1 MNKLI
6 VYGDQLIASPGQ
18 YNHFNVQP
26 EEHWWELLAQEL
38 KVEPTILEHPL
49 NSVGIS
55 PLYYASTILKNDIG
69 SNFFISVMPSSNRSL
84 HWDVTG
90 PIHNITDSLGPHIT
104 QEYCEWQS
112 NFTYDNELENI
123 ITSKFFI
130 NIVDNKKFLIDRYP
144 IINQPIYKILSEEI
158 DLKETFEI
166 LSIKIINNEI
176 AINLVSKNNSPNSK
190 AKIKLTFNGDDYS
203 LKNWEIV
210 DDLGQ
215 STYLEFTKI
224 RKNISIDQ
232 ELFVIKQ

>member
-1 MNKLI
+1 MINLKVSFSKLI
-6 VYGDQLIASPGQ
+6 CL
-18 YNHFNVQP
+18 
-26 EEHWWELLAQEL
+26 
-38 KVEPTILEHPL
+38 
-49 NSVGIS
+49 
-55 PLYYASTILKNDIG
+55 
-69 SNFFISVMPSSNRSL
+69 FISLYSINAFSEENKYIDIIEEDWNNTQTISGRFHQKL
-84 HWDVTG
+84 NDD
-90 PIHNITDSLGPHIT
+90 NIVSGNFYIQKP
-104 QEYCEWQS
+104 YKS

-158 DLKETFEI
+158 SLKETFEI

-176 AINLVSKNNSPNSK
+176 AINLVSKNNSSNSK

>member
-1 MNKLI
+1 MINLKAKFYKLI
-6 VYGDQLIASPGQ
+6 
-18 YNHFNVQP
+18 
-26 EEHWWELLAQEL
+26 
-38 KVEPTILEHPL
+38 
-49 NSVGIS
+49 SV
-55 PLYYASTILKNDIG
+55 
-69 SNFFISVMPSSNRSL
+69 FISLYSISVFSEENKYIDIIEEDWNNTQTISGRFHQKIN
-84 HWDVTG
+84 DD
-90 PIHNITDSLGPHIT
+90 NIVSGNFYIQKP
-104 QEYCEWQS
+104 YKS

-158 DLKETFEI
+158 NLKETFEI

-176 AINLVSKNNSPNSK
+176 AINLVSKNNSSNSK
-190 AKIKLTFNGDDYS
+190 AKIKITFNGDDYS
-203 LKNWEIV
+203 LKNWEII

>member
-1 MNKLI
+1 MINLKAKFYKLI
-6 VYGDQLIASPGQ
+6 
-18 YNHFNVQP
+18 
-26 EEHWWELLAQEL
+26 
-38 KVEPTILEHPL
+38 
-49 NSVGIS
+49 SV
-55 PLYYASTILKNDIG
+55 
-69 SNFFISVMPSSNRSL
+69 FISLYSISVFSEENKYIDIIEEDWNNTQTISGRFHQKIN
-84 HWDVTG
+84 DD
-90 PIHNITDSLGPHIT
+90 NIVSGNFYIQKP
-104 QEYCEWQS
+104 YKS

-158 DLKETFEI
+158 SLKETFEI

-176 AINLVSKNNSPNSK
+176 AINLVSKNNSSNSK
-190 AKIKLTFNGDDYS
+190 AKIKITFNGDDYS
-203 LKNWEIV
+203 LKNWEII

-232 ELFVIKQ
+232 EWFIIKQ

>member
-1 MNKLI
+1 MINLKAKFYKLI
-6 VYGDQLIASPGQ
+6 
-18 YNHFNVQP
+18 
-26 EEHWWELLAQEL
+26 
-38 KVEPTILEHPL
+38 
-49 NSVGIS
+49 SV
-55 PLYYASTILKNDIG
+55 
-69 SNFFISVMPSSNRSL
+69 FISLYSISVFSEEKKYIDIIEEDWN
-84 HWDVTG
+84 
-90 PIHNITDSLGPHIT
+90 NT
-104 QEYCEWQS
+104 QTISGRFHQKLNDDDIVSGNFYIQKPYKS

-158 DLKETFEI
+158 SLKETFEI

-176 AINLVSKNNSPNSK
+176 AINLVSKNNSSDSK

-232 ELFVIKQ
+232 EWFIIKQ

>member
-1 MNKLI
+1 MINLKVSFSKLI
-6 VYGDQLIASPGQ
+6 CIFISLYSINAFSEENELI
-18 YNHFNVQP
+18 NII
-26 EEHWWELLAQEL
+26 EENWNSSQTISGRFHQEL
-38 KVEPTILEHPL
+38 NDNNI
-49 NSVGIS
+49 IS
-55 PLYYASTILKNDIG
+55 G
-69 SNFFISVMPSSNRSL
+69 NFYIQKP
-84 HWDVTG
+84 
-90 PIHNITDSLGPHIT
+90 
-104 QEYCEWQS
+104 YKS
-112 NFTYDNELENI
+112 NFTYDNGLENI
-123 ITSKFFI
+123 ITSRFFI

-144 IINQPIYKILSEEI
+144 IVNQPIYKILSEEI
-158 DLKETFEI
+158 SFKEVFEI

-176 AINLVSKNNSPNSK
+176 AINLVSKNNSSDSR

>member
-1 MNKLI
+1 MINLKAKFYKLI
-6 VYGDQLIASPGQ
+6 
-18 YNHFNVQP
+18 
-26 EEHWWELLAQEL
+26 
-38 KVEPTILEHPL
+38 
-49 NSVGIS
+49 SV
-55 PLYYASTILKNDIG
+55 
-69 SNFFISVMPSSNRSL
+69 FISLYSISVFSEENKYIDIIEEDWNNTQTISGRFHQKIN
-84 HWDVTG
+84 DD
-90 PIHNITDSLGPHIT
+90 NIVSGNFYIQKP
-104 QEYCEWQS
+104 YKS
-112 NFTYDNELENI
+112 NFTYDNKLENI

-158 DLKETFEI
+158 NLKETFKI

-176 AINLVSKNNSPNSK
+176 AINLVSKNNSSNSK
-190 AKIKLTFNGDDYS
+190 AKIKITFNGDDYS
-203 LKNWEIV
+203 LKNWEII

>member
-1 MNKLI
+1 MINLKAKFYKLI
-6 VYGDQLIASPGQ
+6 
-18 YNHFNVQP
+18 
-26 EEHWWELLAQEL
+26 
-38 KVEPTILEHPL
+38 
-49 NSVGIS
+49 SV
-55 PLYYASTILKNDIG
+55 
-69 SNFFISVMPSSNRSL
+69 FISLYSISVFSEENKYIDIIEEDWNNTQTISGRFHQKIN
-84 HWDVTG
+84 DD
-90 PIHNITDSLGPHIT
+90 NIVSGNFYIQKP
-104 QEYCEWQS
+104 YKS

-158 DLKETFEI
+158 SLKETFEV

-176 AINLVSKNNSPNSK
+176 AINLVSKNNSSDSK

>member
-1 MNKLI
+1 MINLKAKFYKLI
-6 VYGDQLIASPGQ
+6 
-18 YNHFNVQP
+18 
-26 EEHWWELLAQEL
+26 
-38 KVEPTILEHPL
+38 
-49 NSVGIS
+49 SV
-55 PLYYASTILKNDIG
+55 
-69 SNFFISVMPSSNRSL
+69 FISLYSISVFSEENKYIDIIEEDWNNTQTISGRFHQKIN
-84 HWDVTG
+84 DD
-90 PIHNITDSLGPHIT
+90 NIVSGNFYIKKP
-104 QEYCEWQS
+104 YKS

-158 DLKETFEI
+158 SLKETFEI

-176 AINLVSKNNSPNSK
+176 AINLVSKNNSSDSK

>member
-1 MNKLI
+1 MINLKAKFYKLI
-6 VYGDQLIASPGQ
+6 
-18 YNHFNVQP
+18 
-26 EEHWWELLAQEL
+26 
-38 KVEPTILEHPL
+38 
-49 NSVGIS
+49 SV
-55 PLYYASTILKNDIG
+55 
-69 SNFFISVMPSSNRSL
+69 FISLYSISVFSEENKYIDIIEEDWNNTQTISGRFHQKIN
-84 HWDVTG
+84 DD
-90 PIHNITDSLGPHIT
+90 NIVSGNFYIQKP
-104 QEYCEWQS
+104 YKS

-158 DLKETFEI
+158 SLKETFEI

-176 AINLVSKNNSPNSK
+176 AINLVSKNNSSNSK
-190 AKIKLTFNGDDYS
+190 AKIKITFNGDDYS

>member
-1 MNKLI
+1 MINLKAKFYKLI
-6 VYGDQLIASPGQ
+6 
-18 YNHFNVQP
+18 
-26 EEHWWELLAQEL
+26 
-38 KVEPTILEHPL
+38 
-49 NSVGIS
+49 SV
-55 PLYYASTILKNDIG
+55 
-69 SNFFISVMPSSNRSL
+69 FISLYSISVFSEENKYIDIIEED
-84 HWDVTG
+84 W
-90 PIHNITDSLGPHIT
+90 NNT
-104 QEYCEWQS
+104 QTISGRFHQKLNDDDIVSGNFYIQKPYKS

-158 DLKETFEI
+158 SLKETFEI
-166 LSIKIINNEI
+166 LSVKIINNEI
-176 AINLVSKNNSPNSK
+176 AINLVSKNNSSDSK

>member
-1 MNKLI
+1 MINLKAKFYKLI
-6 VYGDQLIASPGQ
+6 
-18 YNHFNVQP
+18 
-26 EEHWWELLAQEL
+26 
-38 KVEPTILEHPL
+38 
-49 NSVGIS
+49 SV
-55 PLYYASTILKNDIG
+55 
-69 SNFFISVMPSSNRSL
+69 FISLYSISVFSEENKYIDIIEEDWNNTQTISGRFHQKIN
-84 HWDVTG
+84 DD
-90 PIHNITDSLGPHIT
+90 NIVSGNFYIQKP
-104 QEYCEWQS
+104 YKS

-158 DLKETFEI
+158 SLKETFEI
-166 LSIKIINNEI
+166 LSTKIINNEI
-176 AINLVSKNNSPNSK
+176 AINLVSKNNSSDSK

-203 LKNWEIV
+203 LKNWEII